1 MTIAVT
7 GASGHLGR
15 LVVESLLARGADA
28 GAVVALARTTG
39 KVADL
44 AERGV
49 VVREADY
56 AEPGTLG
63 AALAGVDVLVLVSG
77 SEVGRRVE
85 QHRNVVEAARAAG
98 VSRVVYTSAP
108 HATTSALV
116 LAPEHKA
123 TEELLATS
131 GLSTTVLRNNW
142 YTENYVADV
151 LRARETGEIVAS
163 TGAGRVAS
171 ASRADFAEA
180 AAVVALAAQRDGAHD
195 GAVYE
200 LSGDVPWSYDE
211 LAAAAAEVLGRP
223 VAFRAVSPEE
233 HHALLVGAGLDE
245 GTAGFVV
252 ALDGNIRDG
261 LLGEATDDLARLLGR
276 PTTPLVDGL
285 RAAVASSV
293 AA

>member
-1 MTIAVT
+1 MSIAVT

-28 GAVVALARTTG
+28 SQVVALARTTA

-44 AERGV
+44 ADRGV
-49 VVREADY
+49 EVREADY
-56 AEPGTLG
+56 AQPETL
-63 AALAGVDVLVLVSG
+63 APALAGVDVLVLVSG
-77 SEVGRRVE
+77 SEVGQRVE
-85 QHRNVVEAARAAG
+85 QHRNVVDAAQAAG
-98 VSRVVYTSAP
+98 VARVVYTSAP

-123 TEELLATS
+123 TEELLAAS
-131 GLSTTVLRNNW
+131 GLATTVLRNNW
-142 YTENYVADV
+142 YTENYVGDV
-151 LRARETGEIVAS
+151 LAARESGEIVAS
-163 TGAGRVAS
+163 VGDGRVAS

-180 AAVVALAAQRDGAHD
+180 AAVVALAAREDASAHA

-200 LSGDVPWSYDE
+200 LSGDVAWTYDD

-223 VAFRAVSPEE
+223 VVYRRVSPDE
-233 HHALLVGAGLDE
+233 HRALLLGAGLDE

-261 LLGEATDDLARLLGR
+261 LLAEVTEDLRRLLGR
-276 PTTPLVDGL
+276 PTTPHVDGL
-285 RAAVASSV
+285 RAAVAQS
-293 AA
+293 

>member
-1 MTIAVT
+1 MSIAVT

-28 GAVVALARTTG
+28 SQVVALARTAA
-39 KVADL
+39 KVADR
-44 AERGV
+44 ADRRGE
-49 VVREADY
+49 VREAGS
-56 AEPGTLG
+56 ARPGARG
-63 AALAGVDVLVLVSG
+63 PALAGVDVLVLVSG
-77 SEVGRRVE
+77 SEVGQRVE
-85 QHRNVVEAARAAG
+85 QHRNVVDAARAAG
-98 VSRVVYTSAP
+98 VARVIYTSAP

-123 TEELLATS
+123 TEELLAAS
-131 GLSTTVLRNNW
+131 GLATTVLRNNW
-142 YTENYVADV
+142 YTENYVGDV
-151 LRARETGEIVAS
+151 LGARESGEIVAS
-163 TGAGRVAS
+163 VGDGRVAS

-180 AAVVALAAQRDGAHD
+180 AAVVALAAHEDASAHA

-200 LSGDVPWSYDE
+200 LSGDVAWTYDD

-223 VAFRAVSPEE
+223 VVYRRVSPDE
-233 HHALLVGAGLDE
+233 HRALLLGAGLDE

-261 LLGEATDDLARLLGR
+261 LLAEVTEDLRRLLGR

-285 RAAVASSV
+285 RAAVAQG
-293 AA
+293 

>member
-15 LVVESLLARGADA
+15 LVVESLLARDVAPGD
-28 GAVVALARTTG
+28 VVAAVRTTSA
-39 KVADL
+39 VADL
-44 AERGV
+44 AGRGV

-56 AEPGTLG
+56 DRPETLRD
-63 AALAGVDVLVLVSG
+63 ALAGVGVLVLVSG

-85 QHRNVVEAARAAG
+85 QHGNVVEAARAAG
-98 VSRVVYTSAP
+98 VARVVYTSAP
-108 HATTSALV
+108 RATTSALV

-123 TEELLATS
+123 TEELLAAS

-151 LRARETGEIVAS
+151 ERARETGEIVAS
-163 TGAGRVAS
+163 VGDGRVAS

-180 AAVVALAAQRDGAHD
+180 AAVVAVDALRDGSHD
-195 GAVYE
+195 GAVHE
-200 LSGDVPWSYDE
+200 LGGDVAWSYDD

-223 VAFRAVSPEE
+223 VAYRRVTPEQHRE
-233 HHALLVGAGLDE
+233 LLVGAGLDE

-261 LLGEATDDLARLLGR
+261 LLSEASGDLARLLGR
-276 PTTPLVDGL
+276 PTTPLVEGL
-285 RAAVASSV
+285 RAAVPSEAR
-293 AA
+293 A